1 MLKWLAIFAGVVGL
15 VVAVVLMTCKYQRAR
30 EDQER
35 NPAELSLPAAVS
47 PSEDSD
53 GAKQN
58 RKCTPQTPCWYI
70 LLAWPQGIT
79 VWAVILTFA
88 VIGWQADETRK
99 AAEAARDGIRLQE
112 AEMRPWV
119 IAHMEQSKRSCL
131 LDSGNVRFTWM
142 VKNVGKSPAKLIEAG
157 AMVSLDTMGPPTD
170 QINYKMES
178 LDERILVPGDSAPI
192 FVFWS
197 IVENGCIRTRLGKTL
212 DEFNDL
218 AIVYGRIR
226 YRSAINTP
234 DIYETRFS
242 ESSSISGGICD
253 GFEPSWPVVPE
264 DIRCT

>member
-1 MLKWLAIFAGVVGL
+1 
-15 VVAVVLMTCKYQRAR
+15 
-30 EDQER
+30 
-35 NPAELSLPAAVS
+35 
-47 PSEDSD
+47 
-53 GAKQN
+53 
-58 RKCTPQTPCWYI
+58 
-70 LLAWPQGIT
+70 
-79 VWAVILTFA
+79 
-88 VIGWQADETRK
+88 
-99 AAEAARDGIRLQE
+99 
-112 AEMRPWV
+112 
-119 IAHMEQSKRSCL
+119 
-131 LDSGNVRFTWM
+131 
-142 VKNVGKSPAKLIEAG
+142 
-157 AMVSLDTMGPPTD
+157 MVSLDTMGPPTD